1 MSEAF
6 GVGDEFE
13 IPAATLN
20 KSQTSL
26 RNFLKIEI
34 EKLLKVE
41 DCYEVDTKPQSPE
54 LAEEDFR
61 VPVEAEN
68 ILVALEEAEYT
79 KELEKSEE
87 TEDPNDIKLTQEL
100 CSLEEEELTS
110 GSSFTSCCSYKY
122 IRQSILKRELPDAS
136 TVSLDSG
143 VEIALTDPNNNQQQ
157 DKLEKEPY
165 SGENLK
171 ENSSY
176 VKVVMEQRSII
187 LTPEGSDGDYEI
199 SLEEVQQRF
208 SAWFNRSEIESAF
221 SSFMQVDED
230 LDGYISLTELKRFL
244 EILQMPQT
252 HLAVKNV
259 MTHVVGNH
267 EERMN
272 FCQVLLV
279 HGTLM
284 HRMELRKWTLQDR
297 DNQRLATSQA
307 VDVSQVGVSGAK
319 LFFEA
324 KIALQTEPLH
334 LNSAQPV
341 ARIPVNN
348 SQDSKCTNCKREQ
361 FKSAAAIFKKLESE
375 Q

>member
-136 TVSLDSG
+136 T
-143 VEIALTDPNNNQQQ
+143 